1 MESLKTSA
9 RAMYELPV
17 PTGLHVNSTT
27 PFGWFDLLFYQIASD
42 IWLTKKIL
50 EVRLV
55 YKLFKFY

>member
-55 YKLFKFY
+55 